1 MLDMINVLFT
11 IFLFIIVFLI
21 MIFSFIGIIICII
34 ELFDYLSD
42 LIKEHKK

>member
-34 ELFDYLSD
+34 KLFDYLSD